1 MVLHCSSYKIPNYY
15 MKGNP
20 NFSNIPFE
28 LSIRLM
34 KMLTIGVYFA
44 FAGVVGYIFA
54 QLLSKQFA
62 FDNTQTKYTDEY
74 PNTNKGKIELTANI
88 LFQLSITGIV
98 AYIARQFIQ
107 IIPWPFD
114 GFKGIN
120 SPKGFKGFYR
130 AKVAESNSPYPIMF
144 FIMFYNTSL
153 KNKIEHLTVLLNN
166 TTLPF
171 LKY

>member
-1 MVLHCSSYKIPNYY
+1 

-28 LSIRLM
+28 LSIRAM

-54 QLLSKQFA
+54 QILSRRFV

-88 LFQLSITGIV
+88 LFQLSITGII

-120 SPKGFKGFYR
+120 PPKGFKGFLKD
-130 AKVAESNSPYPIMF
+130 KVAESRSPYPIMF

-153 KNKIEHLTVLLNN
+153 KNKIEHLTALLNN
-166 TTLPF
+166 NTMPY
-171 LKY
+171 LKS